1 MFKKIIFGLLLTFV
15 LIGAASAVN
24 QTSFTAPNDFEDIGD
39 GVHVLYDTFHNS
51 DEVLS
56 VVEYNKYDA
65 KDYMTNDSENNYTV
79 YKSQNNTFNFV
90 DKSMDEKGSFEVI
103 EVNGVKFIVDFVKSG
118 IDDEN
123 DFNDTFTNLMEFN
136 KLNNVTPIKNPK

>member
-39 GVHVLYDTFHNS
+39 GVYVLYDTFHNS

>member
-39 GVHVLYDTFHNS
+39 GVYVLYDTFHNS

-65 KDYMTNDSENNYTV
+65 KDYMANDSENNYTV